1 MEHPDGVRVVAP
13 AAPPAAGAAA
23 RRGTPAKK
31 KRQSVFLHAT
41 WDAED
46 EFSCFIDYATI
57 TESSLRTIL
66 LEVYS
71 EAAVKRMRTM
81 KQLVAAARKQK
92 VHEERLRGSDA
103 LRYRAGTVV
112 SFLQRLEHVVPDAR
126 GALGSVTLVR
136 RAEWAIVSR
145 AAKGSPVKVGSVVE
159 VWLHQHCSKWCTA
172 ASCPQDSG
180 AQRLKFR
187 CQPEGKRR
195 C

>member
-1 MEHPDGVRVVAP
+1 M
-13 AAPPAAGAAA
+13 
-23 RRGTPAKK
+23 
-31 KRQSVFLHAT
+31 
-41 WDAED
+41 
-46 EFSCFIDYATI
+46 
-57 TESSLRTIL
+57 
-66 LEVYS
+66 
-71 EAAVKRMRTM
+71 KRMKTM

-180 AQRLKFR
+180 AQRLKLR